1 MSESKVCL
9 CCKVEKPLTDF
20 TRQKYAHK
28 GVEVW
33 KHKAW
38 CKTCRSKKNTEDR
51 LANVEKAL
59 AVEAN
64 TRRKRKETM
73 TPEAKEKQRAWV
85 RAWSKANNARIK
97 ENALKHR
104 DKTIA
109 RKKEHYQDVRDE
121 HLAKCKTYYTNN
133 KEKIKEKYNEYISKP
148 EVRARRRAYLD
159 ANLERERLR
168 MREKIRNLDD
178 NYVRNIIRV
187 NTGLPPR
194 LQSRPL
200 IEAQKLI
207 IKIKRE
213 LRK

>member
-1 MSESKVCL
+1 MFDGKVCL

-28 GVEVW
+28 GVVIW

-38 CKTCRSKKNTEDR
+38 CKPCRSKKNTKDR
-51 LANVEKAL
+51 LANVDKAR
-59 AVEAN
+59 AAEAN
-64 TRRKRKETM
+64 NRRKRKENM
-73 TPEAKEKQRAWV
+73 PPEAKEKQREWV
-85 RAWSKANNARIK
+85 RAWAKANNTRIK
-97 ENALKHR
+97 QNALKHR

-109 RKKEHYQDVRDE
+109 RKREHYQEVRE
-121 HLAKCKTYYTNN
+121 ERLVKCKEYYINN
-133 KEKIKEKYNEYISKP
+133 KEKIKEKYKEYMAQP
-148 EVRARRRAYLD
+148 EVQARRRAYLD

-187 NTGLPPR
+187 NTGLHQR

-207 IKIKRE
+207 IQIKRE
-213 LRK
+213 IRK

>member
-9 CCKVEKPLTDF
+9 CCKIEKPLTEF

-38 CKTCRSKKNTEDR
+38 CKPCRSKKTIEDR
-51 LANVEKAL
+51 LANVDKARATE
-59 AVEAN
+59 AVN
-64 TRRKRKETM
+64 RRERKENM
-73 TPEAKEKQRAWV
+73 TPEAKEKKRAWI
-85 RAWSKANNARIK
+85 RAWSKANNERIK

-104 DKTIA
+104 DKTIS
-109 RKKEHYQDVRDE
+109 RKREHYHDVRDE
-121 HLAKCKTYYTNN
+121 RLAKSKEYYTNN
-133 KEKIKEKYNEYISKP
+133 KEKIKEKYKEYIAKP

-187 NTGLPPR
+187 NTGLPQR

-207 IKIKRE
+207 IQIKRE